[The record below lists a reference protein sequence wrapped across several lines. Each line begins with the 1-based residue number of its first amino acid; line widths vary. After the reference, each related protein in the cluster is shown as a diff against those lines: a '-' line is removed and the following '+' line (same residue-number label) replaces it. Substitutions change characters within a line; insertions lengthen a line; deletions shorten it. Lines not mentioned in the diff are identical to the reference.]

1 MGIVFSFKKRLMG
14 IVGSKGDNN
23 TPLLNLCE
31 ERKDLIRA
39 ARDAR
44 YLLAESHR
52 LYFSSLVEFTSV
64 LNQFVHKELVVIPY
78 SDDGSSSSDLVCSGS
93 ESNSD
98 SDSDSDCFV
107 CDQPQTAPLRNND
120 DQNPGKNVVGGGIC
134 GSSNNGQEG
143 IEKSSEEGL
152 GSEGAKCVN
161 DPNEDERKGSKNV
174 SSADEQNP
182 FLGYNDIFCLYGSP
196 EDETQ
201 CDVTVLDQ
209 RDDEVESDG
218 FREIRER
225 EGIPDLEPAESDD
238 DCTLIRKNQRK
249 KKKKNAEASSSV
261 ASGVDKIDVEANTC
275 NGQVSGEVDD
285 SNETCAHETEETTP
299 ESVTEE
305 VTRSDEEDEVTRS
318 DEEDGSDEAYESSS
332 SSFSESSGLS
342 LTDLSN
348 VVERINRISE
358 KAKSNNNEVS
368 KLLEVSRVD
377 YHQPLG
383 SQFRGF
389 ASKGFGSFGNSTR
402 DLSLTRR
409 FRFNDIAVTLSM
421 TLEKLYMWEK
431 KLHAEVKVEENLRVS
446 YDEAYKI
453 VQTLDNN
460 GAESSDIDE
469 AETVLKRL
477 LSKINDSVRAVE
489 SISMRIHK
497 IRDDELSVQVIEIIS
512 GFQKMWRF
520 LAKCHHKQFRV
531 ITRSKSCVHFVEKG
545 SSSRKA
551 MQKVEEQIR
560 RYREYL
566 RGYIDAQRGFVNL
579 LNRWLNRN
587 IMEDEDETETEA
599 PKIFKVCSE
608 WLREIENVDEMKVL
622 SAVEEMRSRFQGLG
636 FKQVEEE
643 KQRKRTERLSKKL
656 ERKTKEVAEIWGAAV
671 VFPETNSG
679 RTENMMLGPEL
690 LSLRESVTQETER
703 HGRMIRELND
713 TVSMSLQECLV
724 PIFEGLEEF
733 CFANFKAYKNI
744 RIVSTETL

>member
-1 MGIVFSFKKRLMG
+1 MGIVFFLKKRLMG
-14 IVGSKGDNN
+14 IVGSKGDYN

-44 YLLAESHR
+44 YHLATSH
-52 LYFSSLVEFTSV
+52 LHYFTSLVEFTRG

-78 SDDGSSSSDLVCSGS
+78 SDDDSSSSDLVCSGS
-93 ESNSD
+93 ESDSD

-107 CDQPQTAPLRNND
+107 CDQSQTAPLSNND
-120 DQNPGKNVVGGGIC
+120 DQNPGVKVVGDGTC

-143 IEKSSEEGL
+143 LEKSSEEGL

-161 DPNEDERKGSKNV
+161 DPNEDERKDSKNV

-182 FLGYNDIFCLYGSP
+182 FLGYHDIFGLYGSP
-196 EDETQ
+196 EDITQ
-201 CDVTVLDQ
+201 YDVTVPDQ

-225 EGIPDLEPAESDD
+225 EGIPDLEPESDD
-238 DCTLIRKNQRK
+238 GSTLIRKNQK
-249 KKKKNAEASSSV
+249 KKKKKEKNAEASSSV

-285 SNETCAHETEETTP
+285 SNETCVRETEEATP

-305 VTRSDEEDEVTRS
+305 VTRSDEED
-318 DEEDGSDEAYESSS
+318 GFDEAYESSS
-332 SSFSESSGLS
+332 SSFSETSGLS
-342 LTDLSN
+342 LTDLRN

-358 KAKSNNNEVS
+358 KLVGDSEVS
-368 KLLEVSRVD
+368 ELLEVSRVVN
-377 YHQPLG
+377 HQPLG
-383 SQFRGF
+383 SQFKGF
-389 ASKGFGSFGNSTR
+389 ASKVFGSSGNSTR
-402 DLSLTRR
+402 DLPLTRR
-409 FRFNDIAVTLSM
+409 FRFDDIPVTLSM
-421 TLEKLYMWEK
+421 TLEKLCMWEN
-431 KLHAEVKVEENLRVS
+431 KLHEEVKVEEKLRVA
-446 YDEAYKI
+446 YDKAYKI

-497 IRDDELSVQVIEIIS
+497 IRDEELSVQVIEIIN

-531 ITRSKSCVHFVEKG
+531 ITRSKSCVHIVEKG

-551 MQKVEEQIR
+551 TQKVEEQIR
-560 RYREYL
+560 RYRESL
-566 RGYIDAQRGFVNL
+566 RGYIDEQRGFVNL

-636 FKQVEEE
+636 FKQAEEE
-643 KQRKRTERLSKKL
+643 KQRMRTERLSKEL
-656 ERKTKEVAEIWGAAV
+656 ERKTKEVAEIWGTAV

-679 RTENMMLGPEL
+679 RTANMMLGPEL
-690 LSLRESVTQETER
+690 LSLRESMTQETEK

-713 TVSMSLQECLV
+713 TVSVSLQECLV

-744 RIVSTETL
+744 RVVSTETL